1 MVPSYARIVTSFV
14 EEIALC
20 SSEKVK
26 TGCTS
31 SKRTRKPLVGV
42 GLGGGGAIFRKVRLH
57 PRWDK
62 KKHLRSVSS
71 EFCLKLTS

>member
-42 GLGGGGAIFRKVRLH
+42 GLGGGGGIF
-57 PRWDK
+57 
-62 KKHLRSVSS
+62 
-71 EFCLKLTS
+71 